1 MSSKSELKAQDYP
14 MKRLIPL
21 TLALLALV
29 QPFRAGAQ
37 NLTFVG
43 NNQPGAGSSFTFTL
57 GSGATNL
64 ALVVTNSATAFSH
77 LYLKRGGVASLTN
90 YDFVSRLDRTTNSI
104 NLEPPELVAG
114 SDYGL
119 WVYTPTN
126 SLAQAFTV
134 ALTTNRA
141 DARLASMPILK
152 PLAFSATG
160 TVLAGGAQYFQI
172 DVPTNL
178 PGWRLVLTSS
188 GTADADLYI
197 QRGALP
203 TQTSYLKRSTGR
215 VIDTVFLDS
224 PDAINGTYFIS
235 VLVPGTDVG
244 SATYTLGAEIAPV
257 VTLNWEPGTT
267 PAAVT
272 AFTNQSVLGGD
283 YFFKVT
289 TLNAAWGAWR
299 TRLDVQSG
307 EADLFLR
314 QTNLPTADALR
325 LRFDATRL
333 RRFGAAD

>member
-1 MSSKSELKAQDYP
+1 MNKLLP
-14 MKRLIPL
+14 I
-21 TLALLALV
+21 TLALLAV
-29 QPFRAGAQ
+29 AQPFRAGAQ
-37 NLTFVG
+37 SFLG
-43 NNQPGAGSSFTFTL
+43 NNQPGTGSSFVFTV
-57 GSGATNL
+57 GAGATNMS
-64 ALVVTNSATAFSH
+64 LVVSNSSTVFSY
-77 LYLKRGGVASLTN
+77 LYLKRGGAASLTS
-90 YDFVSRLDRTTNSI
+90 YDFVSRLDRANNAI
-104 NLEPPELVAG
+104 NLEPPELVTG
-114 SDYGL
+114 TNYSL
-119 WVYTPTN
+119 LVYTPN
-126 SLAQAFTV
+126 SSAGGPFAV
-134 ALTTNRA
+134 WLTTNRV

-152 PLAFSATG
+152 PLAFSVTG
-160 TVLAGGAQYFQI
+160 TVPAGGAQYFQI

-178 PGWRLVLTSS
+178 PGWRIVLTSS

-224 PDAINGTYFIS
+224 PDAINATYFIS
-235 VLVPGTDVG
+235 VLVLSTDVG

-283 YFFKVT
+283 YFFKIT

-314 QTNLPTADALR
+314 QTTLPTATLYDYSSTQPGSDGLV
-325 LRFDATRL
+325 LLTKSSTRSD
-333 RRFGAAD
+333 RYGMRW